1 MPGDQIWPI
10 VLLGISLLG
19 NLILLFQK
27 PIRRLLRRE
36 EKVSED
42 NIMAM
47 VEEGEESGAIQ
58 SNEKTLIE
66 NVFDFDT
73 MTARDVMVHRTDM
86 VTLELDDDDD
96 TVMETI
102 KSSGLSRFPVYQE
115 DKVSTDYILGLS
127 TLSVRKSYDIS
138 ELGLSEGAMRGLVAG
153 TVDVQILNRLLE
165 HRNFPKLMDLIRIYF
180 QDTAAK
186 GIMARNQLIELATAS
201 LSDLMKEHPE
211 HRAEA
216 KQDLQLLNAQK
227 MGEHEAEIEKIKN
240 VFLAILRDIK
250 KDMDNR
256 EQPGEAVTAA
266 MFQTMQET
274 MKDHQQELLSMDDVT
289 AMIAGQIGQLL
300 PMDEETIKQF
310 QTLAKKMME
319 QAEES
324 NDD

>member
-1 MPGDQIWPI
+1 MPPDQIWQI
-10 VLLGISLLG
+10 LLGVSVAVNLL
-19 NLILLFQK
+19 LAALLLRK
-27 PIRRLLRRE
+27 PLLRLLKRPGDE
-36 EKVSED
+36 VSED
-42 NIMAM
+42 EIMAM

-138 ELGLSEGAMRGLVAG
+138 ELGLSEGAVRGLVAG

-186 GIMARNQLIELATAS
+186 GIMARNQLIELETAS

-289 AMIAGQIGQLL
+289 AMIVGQIGKFL
-300 PMDEETIKQF
+300 PMDEETAEQF
-310 QTLAKKMME
+310 RQLAKRMME
-319 QAEES
+319 QVGK
-324 NDD
+324 

>member
-27 PIRRLLRRE
+27 PICRLLRRE

-138 ELGLSEGAMRGLVAG
+138 ELGLSEGAVRGLVAG

-289 AMIAGQIGQLL
+289 AMIAGQIGKFL
-300 PMDEETIKQF
+300 PMDEETAEQF
-310 QTLAKKMME
+310 RQLAKRMME
-319 QAEES
+319 QVGK
-324 NDD
+324 